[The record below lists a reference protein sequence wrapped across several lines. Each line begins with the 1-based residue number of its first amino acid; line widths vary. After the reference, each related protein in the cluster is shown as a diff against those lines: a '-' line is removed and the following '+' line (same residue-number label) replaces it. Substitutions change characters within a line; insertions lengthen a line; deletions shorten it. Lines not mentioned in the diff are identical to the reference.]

1 MTAKEYLS
9 QIQQI
14 ELRIQQQ
21 KETLEMLRYAATST
35 TARIDTIKVQS
46 SSNHDRIGEAVV
58 KMADLE
64 NKIQEEIADAFYR
77 KHEILNQIQGLNKSL
92 YISILFKRYL
102 QFIRFEDI
110 AEELSYSY
118 QYIVEMHG
126 KALKAFEKKY
136 QNILQE

>member
-21 KETLEMLRYAATST
+21 KETLEMLRCAATST

-102 QFIRFEDI
+102 QFVPFEDI
-110 AEELSYSY
+110 AEELGYSY

-136 QNILQE
+136 QDILQE